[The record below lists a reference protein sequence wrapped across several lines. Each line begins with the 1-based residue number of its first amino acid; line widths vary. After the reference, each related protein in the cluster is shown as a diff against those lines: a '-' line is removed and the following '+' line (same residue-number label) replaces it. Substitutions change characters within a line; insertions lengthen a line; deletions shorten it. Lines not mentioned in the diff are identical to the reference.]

1 MFAFALYDT
10 VEHRLLLARDRFGIK
25 PPVYAAVEGAF
36 YFASEVRPLRHC
48 LELAAERLA
57 RRFKLDLHI
66 VPVDDE
72 EFLSLIPETV
82 LHYEAPFSYRPN
94 SVPFLAVAKL
104 VERHG
109 VKAILSG
116 EGSDEAFLGY
126 ASALRNRHLLVVKWP
141 VRRVAE
147 SYLPSDLAYRRK
159 RGFPTTGLRRLEI
172 EPSFF
177 DNGRVGEGLG
187 LTADQTP
194 EP

>member
-72 EFLSLIPETV
+72 EFLSLIPETG
-82 LHYEAPFSYRPN
+82 LCA
-94 SVPFLAVAKL
+94 
-104 VERHG
+104 G
-109 VKAILSG
+109 
-116 EGSDEAFLGY
+116 
-126 ASALRNRHLLVVKWP
+126 
-141 VRRVAE
+141 
-147 SYLPSDLAYRRK
+147 LPSPTFRPISPTAANGVSPPPGSGVSRSSRRSS
-159 RGFPTTGLRRLEI
+159 TT
-172 EPSFF
+172 
-177 DNGRVGEGLG
+177 VG
-187 LTADQTP
+187 
-194 EP
+194 